1 MKVFAHRGFSY
12 KFPEASRSAY
22 EGAIAVNADGLECD
36 IRLTR
41 DLIPVCFHDRNLK
54 RIAGISKSVSK
65 LSLKELRELTDVMTL
80 GELITLASEHGKDL
94 LIETKH
100 PSIFGRTVEKK
111 VLSEINGRNN
121 CTVMSFS
128 LFAVLWLR
136 KRIRS
141 TGYVIRHRWKLLII
155 PTEIVA
161 IDYQLFNKSKWA
173 RRRLENKVVYLWTV
187 NEVKEVKFPKRIKGV
202 ISDKPDLPFFLLG
215 SR

>member
-22 EGAIAVNADGLECD
+22 EGAIAVNADGFECD
-36 IRLTR
+36 IRVTR

-54 RIAGISKSVSK
+54 RIAGNKKSVSK
-65 LSLKELRELTDVMTL
+65 LSLKELRELTEVMTL
-80 GELITLASEHGKDL
+80 GELMQLASEYKKDL

-111 VLSEINGRNN
+111 VLSEIKGKNN

-141 TGYVIRHRWKLLII
+141 TGYVIRHRWRLLFL

-161 IDYQLFNKSKWA
+161 IDYQLFNRSKWT
-173 RRRLENKVVYLWTV
+173 RRKLENKEVYLWTV
-187 NEVKEVKFPKRIKGV
+187 NDVKDVKFVGQIKGV
-202 ISDKPDLPFFLLG
+202 ITDKPNLPFRL
-215 SR
+215 S

>member
-12 KFPEASRSAY
+12 KYPEASRSAY

-54 RIAGISKSVSK
+54 RIAGNIKSVSR

-80 GELITLASEHGKDL
+80 GELVKLASEHKKDL

-100 PSIFGRTVEKK
+100 PSIFRRTVEKK
-111 VLSEINGRNN
+111 VLAEINGKNN

-141 TGYVIRHRWKLLII
+141 TGYVIRHRWRLLFL

-187 NEVKEVKFPKRIKGV
+187 NDVKDVKFVGQVKGV
-202 ISDKPDLPFFLLG
+202 ITDKPNLPFRL
-215 SR
+215 S

>member
-54 RIAGISKSVSK
+54 RIAGNIKSVSR

-80 GELITLASEHGKDL
+80 GELVKLASEHKKDL

-100 PSIFGRTVEKK
+100 PSIFRRTVEKK
-111 VLSEINGRNN
+111 VLAEINDKNN
-121 CTVMSFS
+121 CTLMSFS

-141 TGYVIRHRWKLLII
+141 TGYVIGHRWRLLFL
-155 PTEIVA
+155 PTELVA
-161 IDYQLFNKSKWA
+161 IDYQLFNESKWA
-173 RRRLENKVVYLWTV
+173 RRRLESKVVYLWTV
-187 NEVKEVKFPKRIKGV
+187 NDVKDVKFVGQVKGV
-202 ISDKPDLPFFLLG
+202 ITDKPNLPFRL
-215 SR
+215 S

>member
-54 RIAGISKSVSK
+54 RIAGNIKSVSR
-65 LSLKELRELTDVMTL
+65 LSLKELRELIDVMTL
-80 GELITLASEHGKDL
+80 GELVKLASEHKKDL

-100 PSIFGRTVEKK
+100 PSIFRRTVEKK
-111 VLSEINGRNN
+111 VLAEINGENN

-141 TGYVIRHRWKLLII
+141 TGYVIAHRWRLLFL
-155 PTEIVA
+155 PTELVA

-173 RRRLENKVVYLWTV
+173 RRRLESKVVYLWTV
-187 NEVKEVKFPKRIKGV
+187 NDVKDMKFVSQIKGV
-202 ISDKPDLPFFLLG
+202 ITDKPNLPFRLG
-215 SR
+215 

>member
-54 RIAGISKSVSK
+54 RIAGNTKSVSK

-80 GELITLASEHGKDL
+80 GELVKLASEHKKDL

-100 PSIFGRTVEKK
+100 PSIFRRTIEKK
-111 VLSEINGRNN
+111 VFAEINGKNN

-136 KRIRS
+136 KRILS
-141 TGYVIRHRWKLLII
+141 AGYVIGYRWRLLFL

-187 NEVKEVKFPKRIKGV
+187 NDVKDVKFVGQIKGV
-202 ISDKPDLPFFLLG
+202 ITDKPNLPFRL
-215 SR
+215 S

>member
-54 RIAGISKSVSK
+54 RIAGFSKSVSK
-65 LSLKELRELTDVMTL
+65 LSLQELRELTDIMTL
-80 GELITLASEHGKDL
+80 GELITLASEHKKDL

-100 PSIFGRTVEKK
+100 PSIFRRTVEKK
-111 VLSEINGRNN
+111 VLAEINGKNN

-141 TGYVIRHRWKLLII
+141 TGYVIRHRWRLLFL

-161 IDYQLFNKSKWA
+161 IDYQLFNRSKWA

-187 NEVKEVKFPKRIKGV
+187 NDVKDVKFVGQIKGV
-202 ISDKPDLPFFLLG
+202 ITDKPNLPFRL
-215 SR
+215 S

>member
-12 KFPEASRSAY
+12 KYPEASRSAY

-54 RIAGISKSVSK
+54 RIAGNIKSVSR

-80 GELITLASEHGKDL
+80 GELVKLASEHKKDL

-100 PSIFGRTVEKK
+100 PSIFRRTVEKK
-111 VLSEINGRNN
+111 VLAEINGKNN

-141 TGYVIRHRWKLLII
+141 TGYVIGHRRRLLFL

-187 NEVKEVKFPKRIKGV
+187 NDVKDVKFVGQVKGV
-202 ISDKPDLPFFLLG
+202 ITDKPNLPFRL
-215 SR
+215 S

>member
-54 RIAGISKSVSK
+54 RIAGNTKSVSR

-80 GELITLASEHGKDL
+80 GELVKLASEHKKDL

-100 PSIFGRTVEKK
+100 PSKFGRTVEKK
-111 VLSEINGRNN
+111 VLAEIDGRNN
-121 CTVMSFS
+121 FTVMSFS

-141 TGYVIRHRWKLLII
+141 TGYVIGHRWRLLFL

-161 IDYQLFNKSKWA
+161 IDYQLFNRSKWT
-173 RRRLENKVVYLWTV
+173 RRKLENKEVYLWTV
-187 NEVKEVKFPKRIKGV
+187 NDVKDVKFVGQVKGV
-202 ISDKPDLPFFLLG
+202 ITDKPNLPFRL
-215 SR
+215 S

>member
-54 RIAGISKSVSK
+54 RIAGNINSVSR

-80 GELITLASEHGKDL
+80 GELIQLASEHKKDL
-94 LIETKH
+94 LIEAKH
-100 PSIFGRTVEKK
+100 PSKFGRTVEKK
-111 VLSEINGRNN
+111 VLAEINGKNN

-141 TGYVIRHRWKLLII
+141 TGYVIGHRWRLLFL

-161 IDYQLFNKSKWA
+161 IDYQLFNRSKWA

-187 NEVKEVKFPKRIKGV
+187 NDVKDVKFVGQIKGV
-202 ISDKPDLPFFLLG
+202 ITDKPNLPFRL
-215 SR
+215 S

>member
-80 GELITLASEHGKDL
+80 GELITLASEHKKDL

-100 PSIFGRTVEKK
+100 PSIFRRTVEKK
-111 VLSEINGRNN
+111 VLAEINGKNN

-141 TGYVIRHRWKLLII
+141 TGYVIRHRWRLLFL

-161 IDYQLFNKSKWA
+161 IDYQLFNRSKWT
-173 RRRLENKVVYLWTV
+173 RRKLENKEVYLWTV
-187 NEVKEVKFPKRIKGV
+187 NDVKDVKFVGQIKGV
-202 ISDKPDLPFFLLG
+202 ITDKPNLPFRL
-215 SR
+215 S

>member
-54 RIAGISKSVSK
+54 RIAGNTKSVSW

-80 GELITLASEHGKDL
+80 GELIQLASEHKKDL

-100 PSIFGRTVEKK
+100 PSIFRRTVEKK
-111 VLSEINGRNN
+111 VLAEINGKNN

-141 TGYVIRHRWKLLII
+141 TGYVIGHRWRLLFL

-187 NEVKEVKFPKRIKGV
+187 NDVKDVKFVGQIKGV
-202 ISDKPDLPFFLLG
+202 ITDKPNLPFRL
-215 SR
+215 S

>member
-54 RIAGISKSVSK
+54 RIAGNIKSVSR
-65 LSLKELRELTDVMTL
+65 LSLKKLRELTDVMTL
-80 GELITLASEHGKDL
+80 GELVKLASEHKKDL

-100 PSIFGRTVEKK
+100 PSIFRRNVEKK

-141 TGYVIRHRWKLLII
+141 TGYVIGHRWRLLFL

-187 NEVKEVKFPKRIKGV
+187 NDVKDVKFVGQVQGV
-202 ISDKPDLPFFLLG
+202 ITDKPNLPFRL
-215 SR
+215 S

>member
-54 RIAGISKSVSK
+54 RIAGFSKSVSK
-65 LSLKELRELTDVMTL
+65 LSLQELRELTDVMTL
-80 GELITLASEHGKDL
+80 GELITLVSEHGKDL

-100 PSIFGRTVEKK
+100 PSIFRRTVEKK
-111 VLSEINGRNN
+111 VLAEINGKNN

-136 KRIRS
+136 KRILS
-141 TGYVIRHRWKLLII
+141 AGYVIGHRWRLLFL

-161 IDYQLFNKSKWA
+161 IDYQLFNRSKWT
-173 RRRLENKVVYLWTV
+173 RRKLENKEVYLWTV
-187 NEVKEVKFPKRIKGV
+187 NDVKDVKFVGQVKGV
-202 ISDKPDLPFFLLG
+202 ITDKPNLPFRL
-215 SR
+215 S

>member
-54 RIAGISKSVSK
+54 RIAGNTKSVSR
-65 LSLKELRELTDVMTL
+65 LSLNELRELTDVMTL
-80 GELITLASEHGKDL
+80 GELVKLASEHKKDL

-100 PSIFGRTVEKK
+100 PSIFRRTIEKK
-111 VLSEINGRNN
+111 VLAEINGKNN

-141 TGYVIRHRWKLLII
+141 TGYVIGHRWRLLFL

-187 NEVKEVKFPKRIKGV
+187 NDVKDVKFVGQIKGV
-202 ISDKPDLPFFLLG
+202 ITDKPNLPFRL
-215 SR
+215 S

>member
-1 MKVFAHRGFSY
+1 MKVIAHRGFSY

-54 RIAGISKSVSK
+54 RIAGNTKSVSR
-65 LSLKELRELTDVMTL
+65 LSLNELRELTDVMTL
-80 GELITLASEHGKDL
+80 GELITLASEHKKDL

-100 PSIFGRTVEKK
+100 PSIFRRTVEKK
-111 VLSEINGRNN
+111 VLAEINGKNN

-136 KRIRS
+136 KRILS
-141 TGYVIRHRWKLLII
+141 AGYVIGHRWRLLFL

-187 NEVKEVKFPKRIKGV
+187 NEVNDVKFVGQVKGV
-202 ISDKPDLPFFLLG
+202 ITDKPNLPFRL
-215 SR
+215 S

>member
-54 RIAGISKSVSK
+54 RIAGNIKSVSR

-80 GELITLASEHGKDL
+80 GELVKLASEHKKDL

-100 PSIFGRTVEKK
+100 PSIFRRTVEKK
-111 VLSEINGRNN
+111 VLAEINGKNN

-128 LFAVLWLR
+128 LIAVLWLR

-141 TGYVIRHRWKLLII
+141 TGYVIGHRWRLLFL

-187 NEVKEVKFPKRIKGV
+187 NDVKDVKFVGQVKGV
-202 ISDKPDLPFFLLG
+202 ITDKPNLPFRL
-215 SR
+215 S

>member
-1 MKVFAHRGFSY
+1 
-12 KFPEASRSAY
+12 RSAY

-54 RIAGISKSVSK
+54 RIAGNTKSVSK

-80 GELITLASEHGKDL
+80 GELIQLASKHKKDL

-100 PSIFGRTVEKK
+100 PSIFRRTVEKK
-111 VLSEINGRNN
+111 VLAEINGENN

-136 KRIRS
+136 KRILS
-141 TGYVIRHRWKLLII
+141 AGYVIGHCWRLLFL

-161 IDYQLFNKSKWA
+161 IDYQLFNKSKWV

-187 NEVKEVKFPKRIKGV
+187 NDVKDVKFVGQIKGV
-202 ISDKPDLPFFLLG
+202 ITDKPNLPFRL
-215 SR
+215 S

>member
-54 RIAGISKSVSK
+54 RIAGNIKSVSR
-65 LSLKELRELTDVMTL
+65 LSLNELRELTDVMTL
-80 GELITLASEHGKDL
+80 GELVKLASEHKKDL

-100 PSIFGRTVEKK
+100 PSIFRRTVEKK
-111 VLSEINGRNN
+111 VLAEINGKNN

-136 KRIRS
+136 KRILS
-141 TGYVIRHRWKLLII
+141 AGYVIGHRWRLLFL

-187 NEVKEVKFPKRIKGV
+187 NDVNDVKFVSQIKGV
-202 ISDKPDLPFFLLG
+202 ITDKPNLPFRL
-215 SR
+215 S

>member
-100 PSIFGRTVEKK
+100 PSIFRRTVEKK
-111 VLSEINGRNN
+111 VLAEINGKNN

-136 KRIRS
+136 KRILS
-141 TGYVIRHRWKLLII
+141 AGYVIGHRWRLLFL

-161 IDYQLFNKSKWA
+161 IDYQLFNRSKWT
-173 RRRLENKVVYLWTV
+173 RRKLENKEVYLWTV
-187 NEVKEVKFPKRIKGV
+187 NDVKDVKFVGPVKGV
-202 ISDKPDLPFFLLG
+202 ITDKPNLPFRL
-215 SR
+215 S